1 MSFKL
6 NITNNNQII
15 IHHENRL
22 WFKLYILKTNGRSK
36 TFSEH
41 RRARTR
47 SETTSFFLY
56 YIYIFENHMCIFN
69 VYNMKIKKTVYIE
82 ITLVLTRICPT

>member
-1 MSFKL
+1 M
-6 NITNNNQII
+6 INNNQVT

-36 TFSEH
+36 AFSEP

-47 SETTSFFLY
+47 SETISVFVFIIHIDIKHNTYTF
-56 YIYIFENHMCIFN
+56 YILKTRKK
-69 VYNMKIKKTVYIE
+69 NM
-82 ITLVLTRICPT
+82 LSPHWC